1 MKRILAWFRRSPPAP
16 PALYQLWLPPNGG
29 GVTMTVHFLEGR
41 RGGVRMPNTWPN
53 SSIIVMP
60 GHPVLIEIEQLYK
73 GGPLVIKARRP

>member
-1 MKRILAWFRRSPPAP
+1 
-16 PALYQLWLPPNGG
+16 
-29 GVTMTVHFLEGR
+29 LEGR